1 MLENDVGTSTQK
13 AATWRNIWVFK
24 KIKEIKTKLTLA
36 SWQCSVFSVSTS
48 SGCSDL
54 VGWLTDCRKLSKTPL
69 NVNLFMAAPCWKNM
83 QLTRNYDDRRFGQG
97 LTSFFFFSVFSD
109 VFIFF
114 DGFFSPLLFFPSF
127 FGAPLRTN
135 SALRNHVT
143 GSRQR
148 EREAPTR
155 RPPSWI
161 PCGCYV
167 EETGINAPAGCR
179 FSRRNLFTR
188 LLFFFLGNHKT
199 ENQTFFF
206 SISPFAQ
213 IFTPSRKHGIASLE
227 QTSKR

>member
-1 MLENDVGTSTQK
+1 
-13 AATWRNIWVFK
+13 
-24 KIKEIKTKLTLA
+24 
-36 SWQCSVFSVSTS
+36 
-48 SGCSDL
+48 
-54 VGWLTDCRKLSKTPL
+54 
-69 NVNLFMAAPCWKNM
+69 
-83 QLTRNYDDRRFGQG
+83 
-97 LTSFFFFSVFSD
+97 
-109 VFIFF
+109 
-114 DGFFSPLLFFPSF
+114 
-127 FGAPLRTN
+127 
-135 SALRNHVT
+135 VT

-213 IFTPSRKHGIASLE
+213 IFTPSRKHGIPSLE